1 MEADPSEKWGFFFFY
16 KVNYEIKQVLD
27 PVEHMVVQLIALFLN
42 LKMEMHLPLINPI
55 CIISYIL
62 LFVMVSYH
70 VLIDSLFFAKHTVTC
85 YSLAVPY
92 VELMLDTFKCHI
104 SWPDSPS
111 ICKTTHVADLHSCFA
126 L

>member
-1 MEADPSEKWGFFFFY
+1 MY

-27 PVEHMVVQLIALFLN
+27 PVEHMAVQLIPLFLN
-42 LKMEMHLPLINPI
+42 LKMHLPLISPI

-92 VELMLDTFKCHI
+92 AELMLDTF
-104 SWPDSPS
+104 
-111 ICKTTHVADLHSCFA
+111 
-126 L
+126 